1 MSSAP
6 ARQMTPA
13 RSMHVR
19 TIMVLAM
26 RNLRR
31 QLKRTTLTAAVMV
44 IGGALLI
51 FSFALGDGS
60 HENWIDS
67 GIRTSTGHVTIEQPE
82 FRRSRKIEDRL
93 ATDVRVET
101 ERALASPEIAAHVV
115 AVSSRLSISGLASSA
130 AGARPAQVLAV
141 DPVAE
146 AQFST
151 LDDQVVE
158 GRYLE
163 PDDRLAAYIGVGLA
177 ASLELRLGSR
187 LVVQAQGTD
196 QEIAAQLLR
205 VVGIFQNGVPEVD
218 QMVVHIPLQTAG
230 DWLGSDRD
238 VTNVGVVLTGS
249 SAVAAVTT
257 HLEDA
262 LVDPIGRGDARVM
275 GWREANPALA
285 AAIAIDNFGNYLV
298 FGILFII
305 IAFGI
310 VNTVL
315 MSVLHR
321 HREFGV
327 LQALGLTPGQTG
339 TIVLIEGLTLTA
351 VSGFIGVSL
360 GLAATWYFFG
370 DGLDMSAM
378 VGEEMTFSGVVIDPV
393 IVPLFRLARVVEV
406 LTFILFI
413 GAVASVYPALRAAKI
428 DVAESMKFER

>member
-1 MSSAP
+1 
-6 ARQMTPA
+6 
-13 RSMHVR
+13 MHAR
-19 TIMVLAM
+19 TIIVLAM

-31 QLKRTTLTAAVMV
+31 QLRRTTLTAAVMV

-51 FSFALGDGS
+51 FSFSLGDGS

-82 FRRSRKIEDRL
+82 FRLSRKLEDRL
-93 ATDVRVET
+93 ATAVRDEA
-101 ERALASPEIAAHVV
+101 EQALASPEIAPHVV
-115 AVSSRLSISGLASSA
+115 AVSSRLSISALASSA

-141 DPVAE
+141 DPAAE
-146 AQFST
+146 ARFST
-151 LDDQVVE
+151 LDDQLVE
-158 GRYLE
+158 GRYLK
-163 PDDRLAAYIGVGLA
+163 PGDRLAAYVGVGLA

-187 LVVQAQGTD
+187 LVVQAQDTE
-196 QEIAAQLLR
+196 QEIAGQLLR
-205 VVGIFQNGVPEVD
+205 VVGIFRNGVPEVD
-218 QMVVHIPLQTAG
+218 QAVVHIPLQTAG
-230 DWLGSDRD
+230 EWLGSEHD
-238 VTNVGVVLTGS
+238 VTNVGVVLTS
-249 SAVAAVTT
+249 SLAVAAVTA
-257 HLEDA
+257 HLEETLA
-262 LVDPIGRGDARVM
+262 DPIGRGDARVM

-285 AAIAIDNFGNYLV
+285 AAIAIDDFGNYLV
-298 FGILFII
+298 FGILFTI

-339 TIVLIEGLTLTA
+339 SIVLVEGLTLTA

-360 GLAATWYFFG
+360 GWLATWYFFG
-370 DGLDMSAM
+370 DGLDFSALM
-378 VGEEMTFSGVVIDPV
+378 GEEMTFSGVVIDPV
-393 IVPLFRLARVVEV
+393 IVPLFRLERVAQT

>member
-1 MSSAP
+1 
-6 ARQMTPA
+6 MTPTPTPRP
-13 RSMHVR
+13 RSVHASV
-19 TIMVLAM
+19 IVVLAM

-31 QLKRTTLTAAVMV
+31 QMRRTMLTAAVMV

-51 FSFALGDGS
+51 FSFALSDGT
-60 HENWIDS
+60 HEQWIDS
-67 GIRTSTGHVTIEQPE
+67 GIRTSTGHLTIEQPE
-82 FRRSRKIEDRL
+82 FRLSRKIEDRL
-93 ATDVRVET
+93 ATDVRRKT
-101 ERALASPEIAAHVV
+101 ERALESPEIAQHVV
-115 AVSSRLSISGLASSA
+115 AVSSRLSISALASSA

-141 DPVAE
+141 DPLAE
-146 AQFST
+146 ARFST

-187 LVVQAQGTD
+187 LVVQAQDTD

-205 VVGIFQNGVPEVD
+205 VVGIFRNGVPEVD
-218 QMVVHIPLQTAG
+218 QAVVHIPLQTAG
-230 DWLGSDRD
+230 EWLGSERD

-249 SAVAAVTT
+249 TAVAAVTA
-257 HLEDA
+257 HLEHA

-285 AAIAIDNFGNYLV
+285 AAIAIDSFGNYLI

-321 HREFGV
+321 YREFGV

-339 TIVLIEGLTLTA
+339 TIVLVEGLTLTA
-351 VSGFIGVSL
+351 VSGFIGVTL
-360 GLAATWYFFG
+360 GLLATWYFFG
-370 DGLDMSAM
+370 DGLDMSVFM
-378 VGEEMTFSGVVIDPV
+378 GEEDMTFSGVVVDPV
-393 IVPLFRLARVVEV
+393 MVPQFQLVRIAQI
-406 LTFILFI
+406 LTFILCI
-413 GAVASVYPALRAAKI
+413 GAVASIYPALRAAKI

>member
-1 MSSAP
+1 MPPAP
-6 ARQMTPA
+6 TRP

-19 TIMVLAM
+19 TIIVLAM

-31 QLKRTTLTAAVMV
+31 QQRRTMLTAAVMV

-51 FSFALGDGS
+51 FAFALSDGT

-67 GIRTSTGHVTIEQPE
+67 GVRTSSGHVTIEQPE
-82 FRRSRKIEDRL
+82 FRLSRQIEDRL
-93 ATDVRVET
+93 ATDVRREA
-101 ERALASPEIAAHVV
+101 ERALESPEISPHVV
-115 AVSSRLSISGLASSA
+115 AVSSRLSISALASSA
-130 AGARPAQVLAV
+130 AGARPVQVLAV

-146 AQFST
+146 ARFST

-177 ASLELRLGSR
+177 ASLNLRLGSR
-187 LVVQAQGTD
+187 LVMQAQDTE
-196 QEIAAQLLR
+196 QEIAGQLLR
-205 VVGIFQNGVPEVD
+205 VVGIFRNGVPEID
-218 QMVVHIPLQTAG
+218 QAVVHIPLQTAG
-230 DWLGSDRD
+230 EWLGSDRD

-249 SAVAAVTT
+249 TAVAAVTA
-257 HLEDA
+257 HLEHA
-262 LVDPIGRGDARVM
+262 LVDPIERGDARVM

-285 AAIAIDNFGNYLV
+285 AAIAIDSFGNYLV

-327 LQALGLTPGQTG
+327 LRALGLTPGQTG
-339 TIVLIEGLTLTA
+339 TIVLVEGVTLTA

-360 GLAATWYFFG
+360 GLLTTWYFFS
-370 DGLDMSAM
+370 DGLDFS
-378 VGEEMTFSGVVIDPV
+378 VLLSEEMTFSGVVIDPV
-393 IVPLFRLARVVEV
+393 MVPQFQLARVAQI

-413 GAVASVYPALRAAKI
+413 GAVASIYPALRAAKI

>member
-1 MSSAP
+1 
-6 ARQMTPA
+6 MTAQRP
-13 RSMHVR
+13 SMHAR
-19 TIMVLAM
+19 TIIVLAM

-31 QLKRTTLTAAVMV
+31 QLRRTMLTAAVMV

-51 FSFALGDGS
+51 FSFSLGDGS
-60 HENWIDS
+60 HETWIDS

-82 FRRSRKIEDRL
+82 FRLSRRLEDRL
-93 ATDVRVET
+93 ATAVRDEA
-101 ERALASPEIAAHVV
+101 ERALASPEIAPHVV
-115 AVSSRLSISGLASSA
+115 AVSSRLSISALASSA
-130 AGARPAQVLAV
+130 AGARPVQVLAV

-151 LDDQVVE
+151 LDDQLVE
-158 GRYLE
+158 GRYLK

-187 LVVQAQGTD
+187 LVVQAQDTE
-196 QEIAAQLLR
+196 QEIAGQLLR
-205 VVGIFQNGVPEVD
+205 VVGIFRSGVPEVD
-218 QMVVHIPLQTAG
+218 QAVVHIPLQTAG
-230 DWLGSDRD
+230 EWLGSEHD

-249 SAVAAVTT
+249 LAVAAVTA
-257 HLEDA
+257 HLEETLA
-262 LVDPIGRGDARVM
+262 DPIGRGDARVM

-285 AAIAIDNFGNYLV
+285 AAIAIDDFGNYLI

-327 LQALGLTPGQTG
+327 LQSLGLTPAQTG
-339 TIVLIEGLTLTA
+339 TIVLVEGLTLTA

-360 GLAATWYFFG
+360 GLLATWYFFG
-370 DGLDMSAM
+370 DGLDFSALM
-378 VGEEMTFSGVVIDPV
+378 GEDMTFSGVVIDPV
-393 IVPLFRLARVVEV
+393 IVPLFRLARVAQT

-413 GAVASVYPALRAAKI
+413 GAVASIYPARRAAKI

>member
-1 MSSAP
+1 MPLAP
-6 ARQMTPA
+6 ARP

-19 TIMVLAM
+19 TIIVLAM

-31 QLKRTTLTAAVMV
+31 QLRRTMLTAAVMV

-51 FSFALGDGS
+51 CSFALGDGT
-60 HENWIDS
+60 HEDWIDS
-67 GIRTSTGHVTIEQPE
+67 GIRTSTGHVTIEHPD
-82 FRRSRKIEDRL
+82 FRLSRKLQDRL
-93 ATDVRVET
+93 SPAVRDET
-101 ERALASPEIAAHVV
+101 ERALASLEIAPHVV
-115 AVSSRLSISGLASSA
+115 AVSSRVSISALASSA
-130 AGARPAQVLAV
+130 AGARPAQILAV
-141 DPVAE
+141 DPVPE
-146 AQFST
+146 ARFST

-187 LVVQAQGTD
+187 LVVQAQNTD

-205 VVGIFQNGVPEVD
+205 VVGIFRNGVPEVD
-218 QMVVHIPLQTAG
+218 QAVVHIPLQTAG
-230 DWLGSDRD
+230 EWLGSERG

-249 SAVAAVTT
+249 SAVTAVTV
-257 HLEDA
+257 HLEETLADT
-262 LVDPIGRGDARVM
+262 IGRGDARVM

-285 AAIAIDNFGNYLV
+285 AAIAIDDFANYLI

-339 TIVLIEGLTLTA
+339 TIVLVEGLTLTA
-351 VSGFIGVSL
+351 VSGFVGVSL
-360 GLAATWYFFG
+360 GLLATWCFFG
-370 DGLDMSAM
+370 DGLDMS
-378 VGEEMTFSGVVIDPV
+378 VLLDEEMTFSGVVIDPV
-393 IVPLFRLARVVEV
+393 IVPLFRVVRIAQV

-413 GAVASVYPALRAAKI
+413 GAVASIYPALRAAKI
-428 DVAESMKFER
+428 DVAEAMKFER

>member
-1 MSSAP
+1 
-6 ARQMTPA
+6 MTPTSTP
-13 RSMHVR
+13 RPPSTHTGV
-19 TIMVLAM
+19 IIVLAM

-31 QLKRTTLTAAVMV
+31 QLRRTMLTAAVMV

-51 FSFALGDGS
+51 FSFALGDGT

-67 GIRTSTGHVTIEQPE
+67 GVRTSTGHVTIEQPE
-82 FRRSRKIEDRL
+82 FRLSRKIEDRL
-93 ATDVRVET
+93 ATDVRSLT
-101 ERALASPEIAAHVV
+101 ERALASPEIAPHVV
-115 AVSSRLSISGLASSA
+115 AVSARLSINALASSP

-146 AQFST
+146 AGFST

-163 PDDRLAAYIGVGLA
+163 PDDRLAAYLGVGLA
-177 ASLELRLGSR
+177 ESLNLRLGSR
-187 LVVQAQGTD
+187 LVVQAQDTE
-196 QEIAAQLLR
+196 QEIAGQLLR
-205 VVGIFQNGVPEVD
+205 VVGIFRNGVPEVD
-218 QMVVHIPLQTAG
+218 QAVVHIPLRTAG
-230 DWLGSDRD
+230 EWLGSEQD

-249 SAVAAVTT
+249 TAVAGVAA
-257 HLEDA
+257 HLEQA
-262 LVDPIGRGDARVM
+262 LAGAITRGDAKVM
-275 GWREANPALA
+275 EWREANPALA
-285 AAIAIDNFGNYLV
+285 AAVAIDDFGNYLV

-339 TIVLIEGLTLTA
+339 TIVLVEGVTLTA

-360 GLAATWYFFG
+360 GLLATWYFFG
-370 DGLDMSAM
+370 DGLDFSAFL
-378 VGEEMTFSGVVIDPV
+378 GEEMTFSGVVIDPV
-393 IVPLFRLARVVEV
+393 IVPLFQLARVAQV

-413 GAVASVYPALRAAKI
+413 GAVASIYPALRAAKI
-428 DVAESMKFER
+428 DVAEAMKFER